1 MPDNFWKRKPAVYQC
16 LSIIIGYSIY
26 CLINSENNH
35 EQTYKLT
42 FRTELICC
50 SCSVVKSCRILCDSM
65 NCSMPD
71 FPVLHFSQSL
81 LKFMH
86 TELVLLSNHLIL
98 CHPVLLLPSIYP
110 CIRVFSNESALH
122 IKWPKYCSF
131 RFSISP
137 SNEYS
142 GLISFRMDWFDLLT
156 IQWTLK
162 SLLQHHN
169 SKASILWRSAFFM
182 GQLSHPHMTTGKTT
196 ALTRQTFV
204 RKVMSLCFNTLLRA
218 TLVAQLVKNLP
229 AMQETL
235 VRFLGWEDSLEKG

>member
-1 MPDNFWKRKPAVYQC
+1 MKKETAVYQC
-16 LSIIIGYSIY
+16 LSILIGYSIY

-50 SCSVVKSCRILCDSM
+50 CCSVVKSCQILCNSM

-81 LKFMH
+81 LKFMR
-86 TELVLLSNHLIL
+86 TELVMLSNYLIL
-98 CHPVLLLPSIYP
+98 CHPLLLLPSIFP
-110 CIRVFSNESALH
+110 SIRVFSNELALH
-122 IKWPKYCSF
+122 IKWPKYCSI

-156 IQWTLK
+156 IQWTLE

-169 SKASILWRSAFFM
+169 SKAPILWHLAFFM
-182 GQLSHPHMTTGKTT
+182 GQLSHLHMTTGKTT

-204 RKVMSLCFNTLLRA
+204 RKVMSLFFNTLLRA

-235 VRFLGWEDSLEKG
+235 VWFLGGEDPLEKG